1 MDLIYSLADHV
12 VKTDFEALP
21 KEVVEK
27 TKLFTLDSLGLAMAG
42 SRAPGVPQV
51 AELMAERGGRPESTV
66 YYFGHTLT
74 AMDAALVNS
83 MMIHAL
89 DFDDLN
95 EEAVVHPSCVQVPVA
110 FAIAEQR
117 RPVHGRDLITAMALG
132 TDISCRLGLGLA
144 SGTGFVR
151 SGTCGIFGAVANA
164 AKLRNCTHE
173 EIVNA
178 MGIAF
183 SQSAGNLQAVL
194 DGALVKRMQPGFM
207 ARDGIFSVL
216 LAERGISGPKATM
229 EGKYGFLELYKRG
242 GIYPERISKD
252 LGKIYEGANVSV
264 KPYPGGRFTHGPAE
278 MGIDMAKEHNL
289 IPEQISEIKI
299 YLNKKAN
306 EYVGRPYD
314 PDRGN
319 PQVMAQFCA
328 AYAVAAGIVRRD
340 LFIGEFEEKVIKDR
354 TIGELARKV
363 QTVVDDS
370 FEDPATKT
378 TARLVIKTKD
388 GRTLSKKVQYPKG
401 HPSNFLSK
409 EEFTAKFR
417 KCLDYCSPKIKEE
430 KIEKVIDLIGRLE
443 DIPDV
448 GGIPRLLIKEDS

>member
-12 VKTDFEALP
+12 VSTHFEALP
-21 KEVVEK
+21 REVVEK
-27 TKLFTLDSLGLAMAG
+27 TKLFALDSLGLAMAG

-51 AELMAERGGRPESTV
+51 AELMAELEGKPESTV
-66 YYFGHTLT
+66 YYFGHRLT
-74 AMDAALVNS
+74 AMDAALMNS
-83 MMIHAL
+83 MMVHAL
-89 DFDDLN
+89 DFDDIH

-110 FAIAEQR
+110 FAVAEQC
-117 RPVHGRDLITAMALG
+117 RPVHGKDLIAAMALG
-132 TDISCRLGLGLA
+132 TDLSCRLGLALK

-151 SGTCGIFGAVANA
+151 TGTCGIFGAVANA
-164 AKLRNCTHE
+164 AKLRNCSRDQ
-173 EIVNA
+173 IVNA

-207 ARDGIFSVL
+207 ARSGIFSVT
-216 LAERGISGPKATM
+216 LAERGISGPEATM

-242 GIYPERISKD
+242 ETYRERITKD
-252 LGKIYEGANVSV
+252 LGRVYEGINVTV
-264 KPYPGGRFTHGPAE
+264 KPYPAGRFTHGPAE
-278 MGIDMAKEHNL
+278 MAIGMANEGNL
-289 IPEQISEIKI
+289 RPEEISEISL

-340 LFIGEFEEKVIKDR
+340 LFIGEFEEEVVKDR
-354 TIGELARKV
+354 VIAGLARKV
-363 QTVVDDS
+363 RIIVDES

-378 TARLVIKTKD
+378 TAGLAIKTRD
-388 GRTLSKKVQYPKG
+388 GRTLSKTVQYPKG
-401 HPSNFLSK
+401 DPNNFLSK
-409 EEFTAKFR
+409 EEFTTKFR
-417 KCLDYCSPKIKEE
+417 KCLDHSSPKIREE
-430 KIEKVIDLIGRLE
+430 NIEKVIDLIGRLE
-443 DIPDV
+443 DIPDA
-448 GGIPRLLIKEDS
+448 GNIPKLLIRQDA